1 MQVDVW
7 SMGVLLYALLC
18 GCLPFDD
25 SSNNMAVIYRKI
37 QSGRFAVPKWLS
49 VESANLLHEL
59 MQVNPRRRVT
69 VRELVR
75 HPWVV
80 KGFGVPVSWHSNCQ
94 VTVTLHGSYSISH
107 VKSKVLPYS
116 LPSVGSGA
124 DPGVQAVSPQV
135 TISHFPDGK
144 HLLDGATLK
153 DQMQRFFIC

>member
-1 MQVDVW
+1 MW

-49 VESANLLHEL
+49 VDSVDLLHDL

-80 KGFGVPVSWHSNCQ
+80 KGFNVPVSWHSNCQ
-94 VTVTLHGSYSISH
+94 VTPLTSWIIIFIKFYWFIVIGLLCLVVKTCCCDVPGS
-107 VKSKVLPYS
+107 VLTHS
-116 LPSVGSGA
+116 TINNLL
-124 DPGVQAVSPQV
+124 QV
-135 TISHFPDGK
+135 AN
-144 HLLDGATLK
+144 LLCSWRNSASCP
-153 DQMQRFFIC
+153 R

>member
-1 MQVDVW
+1 MEYVCATVHLSFSVNVLYRYTCRVCMWYCTPFFRCDCLLQVDVW

-49 VESANLLHEL
+49 VDSVDLLHDL

-80 KGFGVPVSWHSNCQ
+80 KGFGIPVSWYSNCQ
-94 VTVTLHGSYSISH
+94 VILLASWIVC
-107 VKSKVLPYS
+107 S
-116 LPSVGSGA
+116 L
-124 DPGVQAVSPQV
+124 
-135 TISHFPDGK
+135 
-144 HLLDGATLK
+144 
-153 DQMQRFFIC
+153 

>member
-1 MQVDVW
+1 
-7 SMGVLLYALLC
+7 MGVLLYALLC

-49 VESANLLHEL
+49 VDSVDLLHDL

-80 KGFGVPVSWHSNCQ
+80 KGFGIPVSWHSNCQ
-94 VTVTLHGSYSISH
+94 VMSVDNSYSFNWF
-107 VKSKVLPYS
+107 VFTYLV
-116 LPSVGSGA
+116 PSVLCELL
-124 DPGVQAVSPQV
+124 
-135 TISHFPDGK
+135 GK
-144 HLLDGATLK
+144 YLIGETVY
-153 DQMQRFFIC
+153 C